1 MVPRSNALSIFPS
14 IGSLPRR
21 PLPSSGSLWVRF
33 PGLIG
38 TMGRSDFLPSIPG
51 GSLTRPP
58 VPSSRCLIRSRRR
71 PAPPTTGQGFGL
83 PAPLPASQRRRQQDL
98 PSSRQI
104 LSMQALLPSDPGGTG
119 APGHSA
125 SAMLPSASDTASA
138 PTTSEF
144 RGSIT
149 RPASSLSTLRSDGYP
164 STTQDSLPGGGQP
177 YPGGTRPAGSV
188 RKVSETTHLTSSLSP
203 SPSFARRTP
212 RSHVGLVVG
221 STGARVDAH
230 VAMMTNVQ
238 LFTRPP

>member
-1 MVPRSNALSIFPS
+1 M
-14 IGSLPRR
+14 PRR

-38 TMGRSDFLPSIPG
+38 TMGRSDFLRSIPG
-51 GSLTRPP
+51 GSLIRPP
-58 VPSSRCLIRSRRR
+58 VPSSRCLFRSRHR
-71 PAPPTTGQGFGL
+71 PALPSTDQGFGH
-83 PAPLPASQRRRQQDL
+83 PAPLPAYQGRRKQDL

-104 LSMQALLPSDPGGTG
+104 LSMHALLTSDPGGTG

-125 SAMLPSASDTASA
+125 LAMLPSARGTSSA
-138 PTTSEF
+138 PTISEF

-149 RPASSLSTLRSDGYP
+149 RPTSSLSTLRDGGYP
-164 STTQDSLPGGGQP
+164 SATQDSLPGGGQP

-212 RSHVGLVVG
+212 HFALTLCCIER
-221 STGARVDAH
+221 ANR
-230 VAMMTNVQ
+230 
-238 LFTRPP
+238 